1 MYIQQES
8 RMRLCMQKFYFVI
21 FFFTMQNVM
30 CSEVLVLLVSQINE
44 FIAMD
49 NFIFWKKEIQN
60 KKSPNVF
67 GL

>member
-8 RMRLCMQKFYFVI
+8 RMGLGMGMQKFYFVI

-44 FIAMD
+44 FIAKD
-49 NFIFWKKEIQN
+49 NFIF
-60 KKSPNVF
+60 
-67 GL
+67 

>member
-8 RMRLCMQKFYFVI
+8 RMRLGMQTFYFVI

-44 FIAMD
+44 FIAKD
-49 NFIFWKKEIQN
+49 NLIFWKKEIQN
-60 KKSPNVF
+60 KISRW
-67 GL
+67 